1 MSNRA
6 AAWLRRKRWAEALA
20 DCNAVL
26 RGGCARLAVL
36 TVAHALIAHPPGRRR
51 SSAITL
57 KALFRRGKAHE
68 GLGDA
73 DAALAD
79 FKRVV
84 ELEPNNAAALEEAR
98 MPACAAR

>member
-1 MSNRA
+1 M
-6 AAWLRRKRWAEALA
+6 
-20 DCNAVL
+20 
-26 RGGCARLAVL
+26 
-36 TVAHALIAHPPGRRR
+36 
-51 SSAITL
+51 L

-84 ELEPNNAAALEEAR
+84 ELEPNNAAAREEVREMRATDA
-98 MPACAAR
+98 ACGCALTALRSRQVENYGSVLHRLVVMSYCDADTRRRQQGGI

>member
-1 MSNRA
+1 MRVA
-6 AAWLRRKRWAEALA
+6 AALR
-20 DCNAVL
+20 
-26 RGGCARLAVL
+26 
-36 TVAHALIAHPPGRRR
+36 PPPDVRRR
-51 SSAITL
+51 TNNVML

-84 ELEPNNAAALEEAR
+84 ELEPNNAAAREEAR
-98 MPACAAR
+98 KPRSTTGKRCP